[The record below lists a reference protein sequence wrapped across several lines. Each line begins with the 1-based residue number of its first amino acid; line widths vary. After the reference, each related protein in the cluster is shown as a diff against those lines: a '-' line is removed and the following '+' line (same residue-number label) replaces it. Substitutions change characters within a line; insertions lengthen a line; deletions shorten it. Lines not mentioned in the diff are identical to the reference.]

1 MNRLTSSPS
10 TELSLKLLPL
20 CLAPR
25 TKPSPRWRVDRGRG
39 LLSVPAAA
47 EEVVEVAAE
56 EVAEEGEV
64 EEEGRG
70 GRGGRRKK
78 EEEDF

>member
-1 MNRLTSSPS
+1 VVP
-10 TELSLKLLPL
+10 
-20 CLAPR
+20 
-25 TKPSPRWRVDRGRG
+25 
-39 LLSVPAAA
+39 VPAAA

-70 GRGGRRKK
+70 GRRKNSLILC
-78 EEEDF
+78 F